1 MKRLIPRG
9 YSVTKVG
16 GLKTVQL
23 IIEKTIPQLVPIL
36 FQRKN
41 DQESGIV
48 DRKII
53 RILVTVRD
61 PMQNTSVLI
70 K

>member
-9 YSVTKVG
+9 YSVAKVA

-23 IIEKTIPQLVPIL
+23 IIEKTIPQQVTIL

-41 DQESGIV
+41 DQESEIV

-53 RILVTVRD
+53 
-61 PMQNTSVLI
+61 
-70 K
+70 

>member
-9 YSVTKVG
+9 HSVTKVG
-16 GLKTVQL
+16 GLKMVQL
-23 IIEKTIPQLVPIL
+23 IIEKTIPQVVTIL

-41 DQESGIV
+41 NQESEIV

-53 RILVTVRD
+53 
-61 PMQNTSVLI
+61 
-70 K
+70 